1 MEYGTIDWD
10 AEYWI
15 EAVAQYDTRMVWNN
29 IGRTAD
35 GKPKST
41 ISFTHVFKYSFG
53 ALDFPIKARLK
64 ITHNPLFKY
73 GKLENLKVNWM
84 E

>member
-53 ALDFPIKARLK
+53 ALDFPIKQGPRLRIIHCLK
-64 ITHNPLFKY
+64 M
-73 GKLENLKVNWM
+73 ENLKT
-84 E
+84 